1 MENIELNLENP
12 IFVHYI
18 NVTNLSSQAA
28 NEYLNH
34 YNVMVN
40 QFSNIT
46 NWIISADFTKVE
58 CVYDGK
64 SKIRN
69 LEISHII
76 KEINKR
82 VDILSN
88 SNSFEDFKMNVREWR
103 LSEIIEEDGLQEK

>member
-1 MENIELNLENP
+1 MEKIELNLENP

-18 NVTNLSSQAA
+18 NISNLTRQASE
-28 NEYLNH
+28 EYIDH
-34 YNVMVN
+34 YNKMVN

-46 NWIISADFTKVE
+46 NWIIGADFTKVE

-76 KEINKR
+76 KQINKR
-82 VDILSN
+82 VEILSN
-88 SNSFEDFKMNVREWR
+88 SSNFEDFKMNVRNWR
-103 LSEIIEEDGLQEK
+103 LDEIIKEDGVQEK